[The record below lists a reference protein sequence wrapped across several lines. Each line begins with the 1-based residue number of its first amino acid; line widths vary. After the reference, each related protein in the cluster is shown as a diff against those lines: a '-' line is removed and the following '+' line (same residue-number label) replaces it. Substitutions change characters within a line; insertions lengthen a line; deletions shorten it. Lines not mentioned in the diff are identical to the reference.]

1 MIPQITQQAWEFS
14 GRVMVEFY
22 LRLAWERERKTCWTS
37 RPLQGNRT
45 QSLWPRQE
53 LPDPYNCPISHIV
66 MPPPTF
72 EQPCLLLPAPTRK
85 GMWPTSHPAPI
96 GALQAPTNHQVYP
109 KTPLS
114 PTSQQVSRCIIRPLL
129 SLGYKNR
136 HDHAPGVGSPRSSGS
151 CPAMLAAPLISIN
164 SSFTSPCYESGK
176 LFFWPAC
183 TDHDKTQ
190 RETER
195 EEKGVPAAISP
206 GSIGEGLPC
215 RELSAPQLMVV
226 SSGCVVALRWADLM
240 PKVWYFIQLQ
250 RWSSSLA
257 QMRLW
262 SR

>member
-1 MIPQITQQAWEFS
+1 MSLGLWIRPSQLDSRLCHSQGTLGMSLFQGLVLTRSRGQPQYQMPQLWNSSKPPVNRFLW
-14 GRVMVEFY
+14 GHKY
-22 LRLAWERERKTCWTS
+22 GTS

-176 LFFWPAC
+176 LFF
-183 TDHDKTQ
+183 
-190 RETER
+190 
-195 EEKGVPAAISP
+195 
-206 GSIGEGLPC
+206 
-215 RELSAPQLMVV
+215 
-226 SSGCVVALRWADLM
+226 
-240 PKVWYFIQLQ
+240 
-250 RWSSSLA
+250 
-257 QMRLW
+257 
-262 SR
+262 